1 MVNEEDVE
9 TIDYNNDSDEDMF
22 TKESI
27 VIAAN
32 KILDKNKKSDEDK
45 YVKQSV
51 AVAANKIL
59 DRYKKYQAESNLDKA
74 DTINYVDDIDIAGLK
89 ENKNAAIAAK
99 KNKYKKLPCKR
110 KRQRSP

>member
-1 MVNEEDVE
+1 
-9 TIDYNNDSDEDMF
+9 MF

-27 VIAAN
+27 FIAAN
-32 KILDKNKKSDEDK
+32 KILDKNKKSDKDK

-51 AVAANKIL
+51 VVAANKTL

-74 DTINYVDDIDIAGLK
+74 DTINYVDGIDIADLK
-89 ENKNAAIAAK
+89 ENKNAVIAAK
-99 KNKYKKLPCKR
+99 KITNKYKKLSRKR